1 MLDATPPS
9 LARDGAGSAGGGP
22 HGNLM
27 HGGLALA
34 RGGGGVDK
42 NLWTGH
48 GGMAKDRIVAV
59 SG

>member
-1 MLDATPPS
+1 MGVTLPTLS
-9 LARDGAGSAGGGP
+9 RDGVGSAGAGP
-22 HGNLM
+22 RGNLM
-27 HGGLALA
+27 PGGLALA